1 MRTVYIDYGGGVKLV
16 WSGGGRFAQNGG
28 SWIYS
33 SFHYEILTKRCRMYK
48 KGLTVV
54 LTQPI
59 EGKKDRFEKGLKGTI
74 VESFELA
81 HGKSYRVQFMDGRVA
96 RFPEELMNQA
106 IEVVS

>member
-1 MRTVYIDYGGGVKLV
+1 
-16 WSGGGRFAQNGG
+16 
-28 SWIYS
+28 
-33 SFHYEILTKRCRMYK
+33 MYK

-59 EGKKDRFEKGLKGTI
+59 EGKKDRFEKGLQGTI

-81 HGKSYRVQFMDGRVA
+81 HGKSYRVQFIDGRVA

-106 IEVVS
+106 IEVVG

>member
-1 MRTVYIDYGGGVKLV
+1 
-16 WSGGGRFAQNGG
+16 
-28 SWIYS
+28 
-33 SFHYEILTKRCRMYK
+33 MYK

-59 EGKKDRFEKGLKGTI
+59 EGKKDRFEKGLQGTI

-81 HGKSYRVQFMDGRVA
+81 HGKSYRVQFVDGRVA

>member
-1 MRTVYIDYGGGVKLV
+1 
-16 WSGGGRFAQNGG
+16 
-28 SWIYS
+28 
-33 SFHYEILTKRCRMYK
+33 MYK

-59 EGKKDRFEKGLKGTI
+59 EGKKDRFEKGLQGTI

-81 HGKSYRVQFMDGRVA
+81 HGKSYRVQFIDGRVA

>member
-1 MRTVYIDYGGGVKLV
+1 MHKTREVGYIH
-16 WSGGGRFAQNGG
+16 RFTEK
-28 SWIYS
+28 SD
-33 SFHYEILTKRCRMYK
+33 KRCVMYR

-59 EGKKDRFEKGLKGTI
+59 EGKKDRFEKGLRGTI

-81 HGKSYRVQFMDGRVA
+81 HGKSYRVQFVDGRVA

-106 IEVVS
+106 IEVLV

>member
-1 MRTVYIDYGGGVKLV
+1 
-16 WSGGGRFAQNGG
+16 
-28 SWIYS
+28 
-33 SFHYEILTKRCRMYK
+33 MYK

-59 EGKKDRFEKGLKGTI
+59 EGKKDRFEKGLQGTI

-81 HGKSYRVQFMDGRVA
+81 HGKSYRVQFIDGGVA

-106 IEVVS
+106 IEVVG

>member
-1 MRTVYIDYGGGVKLV
+1 MRTVYIDYGGGVKLA
-16 WSGGGRFAQNGG
+16 WSGGGRFALNGG

-33 SFHYEILTKRCRMYK
+33 SFYCEILTKRCRMYK

-81 HGKSYRVQFMDGRVA
+81 HGKSYRVQFVDGRVA

>member
-1 MRTVYIDYGGGVKLV
+1 
-16 WSGGGRFAQNGG
+16 
-28 SWIYS
+28 
-33 SFHYEILTKRCRMYK
+33 MYN

-59 EGKKDRFEKGLKGTI
+59 EGKTERFEKGLRGTI

-81 HGKSYRVQFMDGRVA
+81 HGNSYRVQFVDGRVA

-106 IEVVS
+106 IEVVE

>member
-1 MRTVYIDYGGGVKLV
+1 M
-16 WSGGGRFAQNGG
+16 
-28 SWIYS
+28 
-33 SFHYEILTKRCRMYK
+33 CK

-59 EGKKDRFEKGLKGTI
+59 EGKKDRFEKGLIGTI

-81 HGKSYRVQFMDGRVA
+81 HGKSYRVQFVDGRVA

-106 IEVVS
+106 IEVVE